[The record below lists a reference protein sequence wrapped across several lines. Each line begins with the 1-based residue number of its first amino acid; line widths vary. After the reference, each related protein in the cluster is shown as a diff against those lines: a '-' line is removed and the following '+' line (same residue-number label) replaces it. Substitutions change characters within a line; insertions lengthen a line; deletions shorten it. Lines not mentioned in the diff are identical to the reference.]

1 MRKVFIVSGV
11 MLTILLVLFLF
22 GVFDFGNGVGKHI
35 LEGNSHYAAGEYD
48 NALEAY
54 KTGLD
59 REPENKK
66 LGYNSGQVS
75 YILKDY
81 QQAANFFVN
90 SSDNEDKYMNWGNS
104 LLRLGDEATD
114 DTLKFR
120 YYSQAMEVYKQG
132 ILSYPENMELKYNY
146 EYVLDKISMMDNNN
160 ENQQDR
166 DSEDQQNNDGENR
179 QSQDGENQQDQ
190 DNEDR
195 QNQDGENQQDQEE
208 ESQDQNGGESRQDS
222 GQDENPGSEEQ
233 ENSRQDE
240 QEGES
245 DRQDE
250 SGSNGDQ
257 QDESG
262 GGGDWQDDNQQV
274 QDNRTP
280 QGQQDT
286 LTGTELEQVLEML
299 ERQEEDSLKNNREI
313 RTREKEDKYDW

>member
-11 MLTILLVLFLF
+11 MLTILLVPFLF
-22 GVFDFGNGVGKHI
+22 GVFDFGNGVRKYI

-59 REPENKK
+59 REPESKK

-104 LLRLGDEATD
+104 LLRLGNEATD

-120 YYSQAMEVYKQG
+120 CYSQALEVYKQG

-146 EYVLDKISMMDNNN
+146 EYVLDKIGMMDNKN

-166 DSEDQQNNDGENR
+166 ESEDQQNNDGE
-179 QSQDGENQQDQ
+179 DQ
-190 DNEDR
+190 
-195 QNQDGENQQDQEE
+195 QNQDGENQQNQEE
-208 ESQDQNGGESRQDS
+208 ESQDQNGGESQQDS
-222 GQDENPGSEEQ
+222 GQDENSGSEEQ
-233 ENSRQDE
+233 ENSQQDEQEGESDQQDEQEGESDQQDE

-250 SGSNGDQ
+250 SGSNGDR
-257 QDESG
+257 
-262 GGGDWQDDNQQV
+262 QDDNQQA
-274 QDNRTP
+274 
-280 QGQQDT
+280 
-286 LTGTELEQVLEML
+286 
-299 ERQEEDSLKNNREI
+299 
-313 RTREKEDKYDW
+313 

>member
-11 MLTILLVLFLF
+11 MLTILLVPFLF
-22 GVFDFGNGVGKHI
+22 GVFDFGNGVRKYI

-59 REPENKK
+59 REPESKK

-104 LLRLGDEATD
+104 LLRLGNEATD

-120 YYSQAMEVYKQG
+120 CYSQALEVYKQG

-146 EYVLDKISMMDNNN
+146 EYVLDKIGMMDNKN

-166 DSEDQQNNDGENR
+166 ESEDQQNNDGE
-179 QSQDGENQQDQ
+179 DQ
-190 DNEDR
+190 

-313 RTREKEDKYDW
+313 RTRGKEDKYDW

>member
-120 YYSQAMEVYKQG
+120 YYSQALEVYKQG

-313 RTREKEDKYDW
+313 RTHGKEDKYDW

>member
-120 YYSQAMEVYKQG
+120 YYSQALEVYKQG

-195 QNQDGENQQDQEE
+195 QNQD
-208 ESQDQNGGESRQDS
+208 GGESRQDS

-313 RTREKEDKYDW
+313 RTHGKEDKYDW